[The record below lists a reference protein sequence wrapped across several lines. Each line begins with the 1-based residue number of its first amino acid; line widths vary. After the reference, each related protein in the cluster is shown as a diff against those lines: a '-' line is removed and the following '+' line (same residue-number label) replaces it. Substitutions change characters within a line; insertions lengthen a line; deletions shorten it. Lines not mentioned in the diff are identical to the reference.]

1 MSSLTYPTANELTAS
16 EHNALH
22 ALGDN
27 PFFSPMSSKDVPL
40 LWQERKML
48 LDAERL
54 QSYSDILY
62 EDMRE
67 ELMGMKVELYEALKH
82 KINTVTHPSQI
93 MVEIKSF
100 FSAYEP
106 SWPRAAHEGSAA
118 WKAMVEFGH
127 EEYVRAQT
135 ILDNTLDSRIG
146 VVRNESDDCA
156 CNRWP
161 FYGCQSDS
169 DDEADTLPILH
180 TTVSKSWT
188 LPPERTFN
196 IIKKTDILQRLGA
209 LFGPNFYVSL
219 MSEPEKR
226 NIDGR
231 IYLIY
236 RNTFMLNYMHHPSP
250 YTKKALAKTL
260 VKYAT
265 HETFQLT
272 PRDTVVGL
280 LGERVSYADAS

>member
-1 MSSLTYPTANELTAS
+1 MSSSIYTNDLTAA
-16 EHNALH
+16 EHNALQ
-22 ALGDN
+22 ALGND
-27 PFFSPMSSKDVPL
+27 PFFSPTDISL
-40 LWQERKML
+40 LWQERKAQL
-48 LDAERL
+48 ESERL

-67 ELMGMKVELYEALKH
+67 EFMGMKVELYEALKQ
-82 KINTVTHPSQI
+82 KIKTANHPSQI
-93 MVEIKSF
+93 MVELKSF

-106 SWPRAAHEGSAA
+106 SWPRAAHEGSTT

-135 ILDNTLDSRIG
+135 ILDNTLDCRIG
-146 VVRNESDDCA
+146 VMRNEIDDCA
-156 CNRWP
+156 CYRWP

-169 DDEADTLPILH
+169 DDEADTLPIIH
-180 TTVSKSWT
+180 TPVSKSWT
-188 LPPERTFN
+188 LLPERTYN
-196 IIKKTDILQRLGA
+196 IVKKTDILHRIGA

-219 MSEPEKR
+219 KSEPEDR
-226 NIDGR
+226 TIAGR
-231 IYLIY
+231 IYNIY
-236 RNTFMLNYMHHPSP
+236 RNTFMLHYMPHTSP

-265 HETFQLT
+265 HENFQLT

-280 LGERVSYADAS
+280 LGERVSYADAA